1 MSNDNSKFD
10 KIELK
15 LDGISDDI
23 TEIKVIMA
31 RNTMS
36 LEEHIK
42 RTNILEEKLE
52 PVEAHVLKVE
62 GATQFVLILAKILGG
77 IVAGMSIIGGLIAVL
92 SK

>member
-1 MSNDNSKFD
+1 MSNDSSKFD
-10 KIELK
+10 KIEMK

-62 GATQFVLILAKILGG
+62 GATQFVLITVKILGG
-77 IVAGMSIIGGLIAVL
+77 IVAAMSIIGALFAAF